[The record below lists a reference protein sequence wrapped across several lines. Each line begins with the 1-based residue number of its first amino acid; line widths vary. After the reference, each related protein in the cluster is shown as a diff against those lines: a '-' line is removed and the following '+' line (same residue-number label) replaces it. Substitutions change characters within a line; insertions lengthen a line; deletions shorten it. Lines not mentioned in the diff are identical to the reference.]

1 MQTERVTDKEAIFL
15 FIAFVIGSTL
25 IIGVGG
31 SAKNDAWMSA
41 ILGFVMALPMLFIY
55 ARLQSLYHGKDLFDI
70 LKRTLGGVLG
80 RVISVVYILYAF
92 HLGAL
97 VLRNF
102 GEFTNTVALPETPM
116 FVPTFALGLICI
128 IAARLGI
135 EVMGRVTTYFMPVI
149 FVILIAVQLMAIPQ
163 FHPNYL
169 KPVFCCGLDTLLK
182 SGFSAFA
189 FPYAETVIFLGA
201 FGTLASRK
209 SPKKIYLLGVAIPAI
224 IILFIT
230 LRNIMVLGSM
240 LDTFYFPSY
249 EAVSRITIGTYVE
262 RIEVTVSIVFIFGA
276 FIKSSICLMVAC
288 KGVEKVF
295 NLQNYRS
302 VVIEVGLLMIYL
314 AYIIYDDI
322 MMMQYWAFK
331 VYNYYAFPM
340 QVILPVIVWIVAE
353 VKCRRRTRQEKKAQ
367 EESALP

>member
-25 IIGVGG
+25 IVGVGG
-31 SAKNDAWMSA
+31 SAKNDAWTSA
-41 ILGFVMALPMLFIY
+41 IIGFIMALPMLLIY
-55 ARLQSLYHGKDLFDI
+55 ARLLTLYHGKNLFDI
-70 LKRTLGGVLG
+70 LKLALGGVLG
-80 RVISVVYILYAF
+80 RVVSVVYILYTF

-102 GEFTNTVALPETPM
+102 GEFTNTVAMPETPM
-116 FVPTFALGLICI
+116 FVQIFALGCVCI

-135 EVMGRVTTYFMPVI
+135 EVMGRVTTYIMPVV
-149 FVILIAVQLMAIPQ
+149 FVILVVVQLMAIPQ
-163 FHPNYL
+163 LHPNYI
-169 KPVFCCGLDTLLK
+169 KPVFCCGLETMLK
-182 SGFSAFA
+182 SGFSAFS
-189 FPYAETVIFLGA
+189 FPFAETVVFLGA
-201 FGTLASRK
+201 IGTLASRK
-209 SPKKIYLLGVAIPAI
+209 SPKKVYLIGTAIPAV

-230 LRNIMVLGSM
+230 LRNIMTLGPT

-249 EAVSRITIGTYVE
+249 EAVSRIRIGSYVE
-262 RIEVTVSIVFIFGA
+262 RIEVTVSIVFVFGA
-276 FIKSSICLMVAC
+276 FMKASICLLAAC
-288 KGVEKVF
+288 KGIERVF

-322 MMMQYWAFK
+322 MTMQFWAFQ
-331 VYNYYAFPM
+331 VYHYYAFPV

-353 VKCRRRTRQEKKAQ
+353 VRCRRRTQQEKKVQ
-367 EESALP
+367 EESAQP